1 MDDNV
6 ENVNVKSIG
15 TDEGAMYGNVL
26 GVRERSKC
34 DVGGDMFTQV
44 WLRVLPNLNHNENF
58 GNILNKKEKKKK
70 EKDEKKRRQRQAI

>member
-1 MDDNV
+1 M

-15 TDEGAMYGNVL
+15 TDERAMYGNVL

-44 WLRVLPNLNHNENF
+44 WLKVLPNLNHDETF
-58 GNILNKKEKKKK
+58 GNILNKK
-70 EKDEKKRRQRQAI
+70 KDKAEKKRRQR

>member
-1 MDDNV
+1 MDGNV

-44 WLRVLPNLNHNENF
+44 WLRVLPNLNHDETF
-58 GNILNKKEKKKK
+58 GSILKKKK
-70 EKDEKKRRQRQAI
+70 